1 MILSQLLNWSLLC
14 CEILCL
20 KNLLC
25 PPFVTGSQVAVNV
38 LTEGLKDLTGGQLI
52 IETEVDAAA
61 QKFEDIIKEKRAGL
75 GIDNGINK
83 GGDAIC

>member
-1 MILSQLLNWSLLC
+1 MEPMLLHLDSLCIWHYLH
-14 CEILCL
+14 
-20 KNLLC
+20 
-25 PPFVTGSQVAVNV
+25 FTGSPVAVNV

-61 QKFEDIIKEKRAGL
+61 QKFDEIIKEKRAGL
-75 GIDNGINK
+75 GIDSGINK

>member
-1 MILSQLLNWSLLC
+1 MEHMLLHFGFPLHLALS
-14 CEILCL
+14 
-20 KNLLC
+20 
-25 PPFVTGSQVAVNV
+25 PFVTGSQVAVNV